1 MIVRASEEKTQ
12 SGSFSF
18 LVLAVFSK
26 SSFKL
31 SYNRKRL
38 NRKTLRRSGSTRLQV
53 VLPQNLSFSQTSTHL
68 SIKQLDYELEISIAR

>member
-1 MIVRASEEKTQ
+1 MIVPASEEKTQ
-12 SGSFSF
+12 SESFSF
-18 LVLAVFSK
+18 LVLVVFSK

-38 NRKTLRRSGSTRLQV
+38 VGKTLRRSGSTRLQV

-68 SIKQLDYELEISIAR
+68 SIKQLDYELEISIA